1 MKTYDWRQESNYEG
15 FAGCVI
21 LITKILAVCFLTILM
36 FIVFSCE
43 VEDYCWDC
51 EQIKLHNISP
61 CNTIMK
67 LDTIIICNKTEDEI
81 RNIEQT
87 YTYIIC
93 DESSIME
100 CEKQ

>member
-1 MKTYDWRQESNYEG
+1 MKKDDYYNR
-15 FAGCVI
+15 AKGCEKKFI
-21 LITKILAVCFLTILM
+21 SLILM
-36 FIVFSCE
+36 IIAIILLIYSCE

-51 EQIKLHNISP
+51 EQIKLHNISS

-67 LDTIIICNKTEDEI
+67 LDTITICNKTEDEI

-93 DESSIME
+93 DESSLMK
-100 CEKQ
+100 CEMK